1 MPAVDVLDST
11 MFYRE
16 AGAGTP
22 MVFLHGNP
30 TSSYLWRKVM
40 PLVGPG
46 RLLAP
51 DLIGMGTPASRRS
64 NTRSP
69 ITPGTWMP
77 GSSPWAWT
85 G

>member
-46 RLLAP
+46 RCWHR
-51 DLIGMGTPASRRS
+51 T
-64 NTRSP
+64 
-69 ITPGTWMP
+69 
-77 GSSPWAWT
+77 
-85 G
+85 